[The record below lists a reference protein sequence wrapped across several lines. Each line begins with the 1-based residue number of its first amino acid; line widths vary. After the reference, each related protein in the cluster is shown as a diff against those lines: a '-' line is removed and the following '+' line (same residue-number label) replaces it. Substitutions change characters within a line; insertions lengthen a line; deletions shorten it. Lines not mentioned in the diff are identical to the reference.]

1 LESLKTI
8 ITKGEIVRKV
18 AELGERISADYRG
31 KELVLVCNLKGAF
44 IFLADLCR
52 RIDIPVAVDFIAMTS
67 YKGTQSTGNIR
78 IVKDLKMNIGE
89 KHVLLVEDIVDT
101 GYTLL
106 YTMQYLELHKPM
118 SVKVCTL
125 LDKRCMR
132 KVEVPLD
139 YVGFEIGD
147 RFVVGYGLDY
157 NEKYREVEFIAELQ
171 LERERSE

>member
-1 LESLKTI
+1 MKTI
-8 ITKGEIVRKV
+8 ITRTEIHDKV
-18 AELGERISADYRG
+18 AELGRRISADYKG

-52 RIDIPVAVDFIAMTS
+52 SISIPIAVDFIAMTS
-67 YKGTQSTGNIR
+67 YKGTQSTGNVR
-78 IVKDLKMNIGE
+78 IVKDLKMNIGN
-89 KHVLLVEDIVDT
+89 KHVLVVEDIVDT
-101 GYTLL
+101 GYTLQ
-106 YTMQYLELHKPM
+106 YTMQYLNLHKPL

-125 LDKRCMR
+125 LDKKCMR
-132 KVEVPLD
+132 KVEMPID

-171 LERERSE
+171 LERESSE